1 MSQVC
6 RSKISKKVF
15 YLKQNSPSKY
25 MISDHFLTINCVYK
39 INNDTIQGTSQE
51 VGDFI
56 GGELVLG
63 TWWINARG

>member
-1 MSQVC
+1 
-6 RSKISKKVF
+6 
-15 YLKQNSPSKY
+15 

-63 TWWINARG
+63 T